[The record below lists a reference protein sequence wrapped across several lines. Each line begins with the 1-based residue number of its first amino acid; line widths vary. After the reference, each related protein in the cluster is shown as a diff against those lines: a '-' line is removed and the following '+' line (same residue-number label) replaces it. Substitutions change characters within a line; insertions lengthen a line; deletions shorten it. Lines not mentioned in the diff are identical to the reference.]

1 MSKQQPEVWKQ
12 KLLIA
17 LEKSMG
23 IVTPACKE
31 VGISRDRFYHYY
43 NTDEE
48 FKKSVDEIYEMQ
60 GDFVETQLF
69 KNIAGGDRQSILF
82 YLKYRGKN
90 RGYTNSIEISG
101 GGEPIQIK
109 YIMPENDN
117 DDNKD
122 DSEKMD

>member
-1 MSKQQPEVWKQ
+1 MSKQQPDVWKE

-23 IVTPACKE
+23 IVSPACKE
-31 VGISRDRFYHYY
+31 VGISRDRFYTYY
-43 NTDEE
+43 KTDEE

-69 KNIAGGDRQSILF
+69 KNIASGDRQSILF

-90 RGYTNSIEISG
+90 RGYTNSIEVSG
-101 GGEPIQIK
+101 GTEPIQIK
-109 YIMPENDN
+109 YILP
-117 DDNKD
+117 DDKGDTN
-122 DSEKMD
+122 S